1 MARTERFQIDFDK
14 LPDERPS
21 LNLKE
26 RPASLERTKSQSDLV
41 KVVNEP
47 SMLHAP
53 PGGRR
58 PFLSH
63 LPLQLLN

>member
-26 RPASLERTKSQSDLV
+26 RPTSFDRTD
-41 KVVNEP
+41 VNP
-47 SMLHAP
+47 IL
-53 PGGRR
+53 
-58 PFLSH
+58 
-63 LPLQLLN
+63 